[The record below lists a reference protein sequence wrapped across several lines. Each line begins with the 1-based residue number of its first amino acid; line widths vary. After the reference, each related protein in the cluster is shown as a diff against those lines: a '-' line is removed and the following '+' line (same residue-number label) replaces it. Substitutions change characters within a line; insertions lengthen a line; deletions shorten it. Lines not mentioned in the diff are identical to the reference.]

1 MADVI
6 NPIDALYDENNNDA
20 IILFN
25 ENGEEI
31 AFEQIAIIPISEKV
45 YAILKPIQPMDGVGE
60 DEGLVF
66 SIEQNDEG
74 EEYLELTVDEDIID
88 AVFTVYDALVAAE
101 YEEN

>member
-6 NPIDALYDENNNDA
+6 NPIDAIFDENNNDV

-25 ENGEEI
+25 ENGEEM
-31 AFEQIAIIPISEKV
+31 AFEQIAVIPLSEKV
-45 YAILKPIQPMDGVGE
+45 YVILRPIKPMEGLGE

-66 SIEQNDEG
+66 SIEQNENNED
-74 EEYLELTVDEDIID
+74 YLMLTVDEDIID

-101 YEEN
+101 YDED